1 MELDGIG
8 RGIRGALSKH
18 LPAGHQENYENLKTA
33 GDWTKIPN
41 RHLSDTRP
49 DGYTYTK
56 TSVLRHSVQQQA
68 QGHGRSK

>member
-8 RGIRGALSKH
+8 RGISGVLSKH

-33 GDWTKIPN
+33 GDWTKIPT

-49 DGYTYTK
+49 DGYSYTK
-56 TSVLRHSVQQQA
+56 NFGFTS
-68 QGHGRSK
+68 